1 MHSISLRSSNAAG
14 LPGAGV
20 FFSLSFFFLSG
31 MSYAILRVE
40 KIKGATTA
48 TAKTTHN
55 YRLHPVPNADPNRA
69 ELNEELVNHPRRP
82 LWELAEG
89 RVAELGLKRLR
100 TDAVKAV
107 EVLLTASPEAFPR
120 DAEGKAAD
128 MRGSAWLSENKRFL
142 LEKFGAANVVAL
154 TLHQDEQ
161 TPHLHAVIVPA
172 TADGRLSA
180 RDLFNPQSLRQL
192 QTDYTQAMQ
201 AAGLVVQRG
210 IEGSTAKHERVRT
223 YYGALRTAAQD
234 VEKLTAAQ
242 IPDLAVAGIQTQ
254 RRAQIQRKQLV
265 AAEAT
270 KQRNFEAL
278 QAAQV
283 ARQNLAVR
291 AVQGDPLGKENKEL
305 VEQLQG
311 QTRARMEATMTTILA
326 RCTTGVEFGDQM
338 HAANYVFVGS
348 GGRAEFVD
356 KNTLVRISIEQLTP
370 NGRPIMDQLA
380 ELNIRAEQ
388 AKQQVAPVKA
398 HAPAPT
404 KKRGP
409 SL

>member
-1 MHSISLRSSNAAG
+1 
-14 LPGAGV
+14 
-20 FFSLSFFFLSG
+20 

-55 YRLHPVPNADPNRA
+55 YRLHPVPNADPSRV
-69 ELNEELVNHPRRP
+69 ELNEELVNHTRRP

-107 EVLLTASPEAFPR
+107 EILLTASPEAFPR
-120 DAEGKAAD
+120 DAQGMAVD
-128 MRGSAWLSENKRFL
+128 MRGSTWLSENKRFL

-180 RDLFNPQSLRQL
+180 RDLFNPKSLRTL
-192 QTDYTQAMQ
+192 QTEYTQAMQ
-201 AAGLVVQRG
+201 GAGFAVQRG
-210 IEGSTAKHERVRT
+210 IEGSTAKHESVRT

-242 IPDLAVAGIQTQ
+242 VPEVAVAGIQAQ
-254 RRAQIQRKQLV
+254 RRSQIQRKQLV
-265 AAEAT
+265 ASEAT

-278 QAAQV
+278 QIAQA

-291 AVQGDPLGKENKEL
+291 AVQGDPLGKENREL
-305 VEQLQG
+305 VEQLQA
-311 QTRARMEATMTTILA
+311 QTRVRMEATMTTILA
-326 RCTTGVEFGDQM
+326 RCTDGFDFSEQM
-338 HAANYVFVGS
+338 KAANYLFVGS
-348 GGRAEFVD
+348 GGRAEFID
-356 KNTLVRISIEQLTP
+356 KNTLVRISIEQLQP
-370 NGRPIMDQLA
+370 NGQPIMEHLA
-380 ELNIRAEQ
+380 ELNLRVAQ
-388 AKQQVAPVKA
+388 AKQQAVAAKA
-398 HAPAPT
+398 PSIIRA

-409 SL
+409 TL

>member
-1 MHSISLRSSNAAG
+1 
-14 LPGAGV
+14 
-20 FFSLSFFFLSG
+20 

-55 YRLHPVPNADPNRA
+55 YRLHPVPNADPSRA
-69 ELNEELVNHPRRP
+69 ELNEELVNHTRRP

-107 EVLLTASPEAFPR
+107 EILLTASPDAFPR
-120 DAEGKAAD
+120 DSEGRIVD
-128 MRGSAWLSENKRFL
+128 MRGSTWLNENRRFL
-142 LEKFGAANVVAL
+142 TERFGPRNVVAL

-161 TPHLHAVIVPA
+161 TPHLHAVIVPV
-172 TADGRLSA
+172 TADGRLSS
-180 RDLFNPQSLRQL
+180 RDVFSPQSLRQL

-201 AAGLVVQRG
+201 GAGFAVQRG
-210 IEGSTAKHERVRT
+210 IEGSTAKHESVRT

-234 VEKLTAAQ
+234 VAKLTAAQ
-242 IPDLAVAGIQTQ
+242 IPDLAIAGVQAQ
-254 RRAQIQRKQLV
+254 RRAEVQRKQLV

-278 QAAQV
+278 EAAQAA
-283 ARQNLAVR
+283 RQILAVR
-291 AVQGDPLGKENKEL
+291 AVQGDPLGKDTKDL
-305 VEQLQG
+305 VEQL
-311 QTRARMEATMTTILA
+311 RARTRTSMEAAMTTILA
-326 RCTTGVEFGDQM
+326 RCRDGFDFSQQM
-338 HAANYVFVGS
+338 RAANYQFVGS

-356 KNTLVRISIEQLTP
+356 VQTQVRISVLELEP
-370 NGRPIMDQLA
+370 NKRPIVDQLA
-380 ELNIRAEQ
+380 ELNTRAEQ
-388 AKQQVAPVKA
+388 AKQQVTPVKA
-398 HAPAPT
+398 HVPT

-409 SL
+409 RF

>member
-1 MHSISLRSSNAAG
+1 MA
-14 LPGAGV
+14 
-20 FFSLSFFFLSG
+20 
-31 MSYAILRVE
+31 YAIIRVE
-40 KIKGATTA
+40 KIKSAA
-48 TAKTTHN
+48 TAAAKTGHN
-55 YRLHPVPNADPNRA
+55 YRLHPVPNADSTRA
-69 ELNEELVNHPRRP
+69 EFNQELVNHSRRP
-82 LWELAEG
+82 LWELAET

-100 TDAVKAV
+100 TDAVKVV

-120 DAEGKAAD
+120 DAEGKLVD
-128 MRGSAWLSENKRFL
+128 MRGSAWLKENQRFL
-142 LEKFGAANVVAL
+142 AERFGPQNVVAL

-161 TPHLHAVIVPA
+161 TPHLHAVIVPV
-172 TADGRLSA
+172 TVDGRLSS
-180 RDLFNPQSLRQL
+180 RDVFSPQSLRQL

-201 AAGLVVQRG
+201 GAGFAVQRG

-223 YYGALRTAAQD
+223 YYGALQTAAQD

-242 IPDLAVAGIQTQ
+242 IPDLAIAGVQAQ
-254 RRAQIQRKQLV
+254 RRAEVQRKQLV

-278 QAAQV
+278 QAAQA

-305 VEQLQG
+305 VEQLRV

-326 RCTTGVEFGDQM
+326 RCTNGADFGEQM

-356 KNTLVRISIEQLTP
+356 RNTLVRISIEQLAP

-380 ELNIRAEQ
+380 ELNTRAEQ
-388 AKQQVAPVKA
+388 AKQQVTPVKA
-398 HAPAPT
+398 HMPT
-404 KKRGP
+404 KRRGP
-409 SL
+409 SF

>member
-1 MHSISLRSSNAAG
+1 MHSISLRSSNAVG

-48 TAKTTHN
+48 TTKTNHN

-69 ELNEELVNHPRRP
+69 ELNQELANHTRRP
-82 LWELAEG
+82 LWELAET

-120 DAEGKAAD
+120 DAQGMAVD
-128 MRGSAWLSENKRFL
+128 MRGSTWLSENKRFL
-142 LEKFGAANVVAL
+142 LEQFGAANVVAL

-180 RDLFNPQSLRQL
+180 RDLFNPKSLRQL

-242 IPDLAVAGIQTQ
+242 VPEVAVAGIQAQ

-265 AAEAT
+265 ASEAT

-278 QAAQV
+278 QVAQV
-283 ARQNLAVR
+283 ARQQLAVR
-291 AVQGDPLGKENKEL
+291 AVQGDPLGKENREL
-305 VEQLQG
+305 VEQLRA
-311 QTRARMEATMTTILA
+311 QTRERMEAAMTTILA
-326 RCTTGVEFGDQM
+326 RCKDGYDFSQQM
-338 HAANYVFVGS
+338 RAANYAFVGS

-356 KNTLVRISIEQLTP
+356 LKTQVRISVLELEP
-370 NGRPIMDQLA
+370 NKRPIVDQLA
-380 ELNIRAEQ
+380 ELNTRAEQ
-388 AKQQVAPVKA
+388 AKQQVTPVKA
-398 HAPAPT
+398 HVPA